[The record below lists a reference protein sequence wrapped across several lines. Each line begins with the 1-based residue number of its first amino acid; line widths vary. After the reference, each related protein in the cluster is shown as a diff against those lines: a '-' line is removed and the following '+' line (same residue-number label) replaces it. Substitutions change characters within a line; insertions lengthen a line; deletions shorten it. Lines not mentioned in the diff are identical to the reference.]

1 MKIST
6 KKRKSFTIKP
16 LTNGIT
22 IQDFQIQERMNNPVE
37 KCIMCGKDTEYH
49 FNDHIDYRYGYV
61 EGAGQC
67 CKECYEKV

>member
-6 KKRKSFTIKP
+6 KKRKSFTIKT

-22 IQDFQIQERMNNPVE
+22 IQDFQIQERMNNQVE
-37 KCIMCGKDTEYH
+37 KCIMCGADTEYT
-49 FNDHIDYRYGYV
+49 FGTHIDYRYGYV